1 MCANECAFICVD
13 VYLCMYLLKHVYVL
27 RGVCV
32 CMCIVRHMCL
42 GIILFILTV
51 LGLWCCSSFSLVE
64 TSGDTL
70 HSGAWASHCG
80 GFDSGHA
87 QQ

>member
-1 MCANECAFICVD
+1 MNVHLYVWTCTYVCI
-13 VYLCMYLLKHVYVL
+13 YLSMYMYL
-27 RGVCV
+27 GVCV